1 MWMKRSVALGMLA
14 LVAACARTPEVA
26 VDAGMEARGGQ
37 TPTMSAVS
45 SAPLD
50 VSATGVQAAEQLT
63 RWYEQTRRDCGG
75 ATAPAYLCSGVMM
88 RGTQSGQSWLPW
100 DPSPPSVASGGV
112 SFAWIR
118 TDMSFSTLPL
128 DYNNGYIFYPAQET
142 PAGKNSTIQVLCSF
156 PFDAWTDSRNQ
167 QGCGISPEYPTQSRA
182 CNEQGIDTAAKWI
195 THFNSAPNK
204 YKAQCGWN
212 LRQGQPAT
220 ADRFFQTISAKQ
232 LLSGFH
238 RTANNELR
246 LATWATGSG
255 AQLPIQSFF
264 YIAGSQGLVGAQDD
278 QRRYYQHYNQVVPV
292 IQLTMAANA
301 NGKANFVYR
310 QADQVIGDEG
320 RPGTQIDFESVALQE
335 GQTELRLAQAR
346 IWVHPIEWTRE
357 VRLAV
362 RDEKRPSNGIS
373 GHYLYVRKNTGKNLI
388 QLIIEPTQ
396 PVSRIV
402 MDMDSPE
409 GQPINEGTVYYTDGT
424 DRHFSP
430 RFPGLDLTAPAGKRI
445 KAIGL
450 DDYERRIDNIR
461 FYD

>member
-1 MWMKRSVALGMLA
+1 MWMKRSVALGILA

-37 TPTMSAVS
+37 TPTMSSVS

-167 QGCGISPEYPTQSRA
+167 QSCGISPEYPTQSRA

-264 YIAGSQGLVGAQDD
+264 YIAGSQGLVSAQDD
-278 QRRYYQHYNQVVPV
+278 QRRYFQSYQQIVPV
-292 IQLTMAANA
+292 IQLTLPASAGAKAA
-301 NGKANFVYR
+301 FVYR
-310 QADQVIGDEG
+310 ESDQAVGGGESS
-320 RPGTQIDFESVALQE
+320 RFIDFENVAFQE
-335 GQTELRLAQAR
+335 GRTEISLPQAR
-346 IWVHPIEWTRE
+346 FYFSANGGNSK
-357 VRLAV
+357 LAI
-362 RDEKRPSNGIS
+362 RSAGTPSNGIT
-373 GHYLYVRKNTGKNLI
+373 GRFLHMTKNTANFSAE
-388 QLIIEPTQ
+388 LIIM
-396 PVSRIV
+396 PVTPASRIV
-402 MDMDSPE
+402 LDVDNPS
-409 GQPINEGTVYYTDGT
+409 VYRPYNHSSVLYTDGT
-424 DRHFSP
+424 GHGINFP
-430 RFPGLDLTAPAGKRI
+430 FPGFDFSAPAGKKI
-445 KAIGL
+445 KYIEFQ
-450 DDYERRIDNIR
+450 DFERRIDNIR